1 MNDERDITE
10 MQRLVS
16 ETYHSAATEQA
27 PKHLNEKVLRMAA
40 GEPTTRQQRF
50 GYSGAASWL
59 RPAAWAAT
67 ISLSLAI
74 VLEITRDPAPQIA
87 QTVVS
92 SEAPAADAVAGRLE
106 EAIVEVSAPAEKP
119 RLNKMQAPA
128 ALSVERE
135 IEIEIENMAR
145 QRSDP
150 NLQDKTLGIASM
162 AASAEK
168 KEIAAAHECDSDT
181 RETADSWFACIV
193 KLRATGLTAE
203 AESEYDEF
211 VLQFPDFAPN

>member
-16 ETYHSAATEQA
+16 ETYHSAATEQT

-40 GEPTTRQQRF
+40 GEPATRQQRF
-50 GYSGAASWL
+50 GHSGAASWL

-74 VLEITRDPAPQIA
+74 VLEITQDPAPQIA

-92 SEAPAADAVAGRLE
+92 TEAPTADAVAGRLE
-106 EAIVEVSAPAEKP
+106 EAIVEVNAPAEKP

-128 ALSVERE
+128 ALSAERE
-135 IEIEIENMAR
+135 TENMAR
-145 QRSDP
+145 QRTDP
-150 NLQDKTLGIASM
+150 KLQNKTLGIAAM
-162 AASAEK
+162 AAPAEK
-168 KEIAAAHECDSDT
+168 KEFDAAHECDSET
-181 RETADSWFACIV
+181 RETADSWFACIRI
-193 KLRATGLTAE
+193 LRATGLTAE

>member
-40 GEPTTRQQRF
+40 GEPTTRQERF
-50 GYSGAASWL
+50 GYRGAASWL

-92 SEAPAADAVAGRLE
+92 SEAADAVAGRLE
-106 EAIVEVSAPAEKP
+106 EAIVEISAPAEKP

-128 ALSVERE
+128 ALSAERE
-135 IEIEIENMAR
+135 IENIAR

-181 RETADSWFACIV
+181 RETADAWFACIV

>member
-10 MQRLVS
+10 MQRLVA
-16 ETYHSAATEQA
+16 ETYRAAATERA

-40 GEPTTRQQRF
+40 GEPTTKQRRF
-50 GYSGAASWL
+50 AYGNAASWL

-74 VLEITRDPAPQIA
+74 VLEVTRDPAPQVA
-87 QTVVS
+87 RPAVAT
-92 SEAPAADAVAGRLE
+92 EAPTADAVAGRLE
-106 EAIVEVSAPAEKP
+106 EAIVESNVPAEKP

-128 ALSVERE
+128 ALLDERE
-135 IEIEIENMAR
+135 AEVMAR
-145 QRSDP
+145 QRGDS
-150 NLQDKTLGIASM
+150 NLQNETRGIASM
-162 AASAEK
+162 AATAEK
-168 KEIAAAHECDSDT
+168 KEFDAVHECDSET
-181 RETADSWFACIV
+181 RETADSWYSCIRT
-193 KLRATGLTAE
+193 LRATGLTVE

>member
-40 GEPTTRQQRF
+40 GEPATRQQRF
-50 GYSGAASWL
+50 GHSGAASWL

-92 SEAPAADAVAGRLE
+92 TEAPTADAVAGHLE
-106 EAIVEVSAPAEKP
+106 EAIVEVNAPAEKP

-128 ALSVERE
+128 ALSAERE
-135 IEIEIENMAR
+135 TENMAR
-145 QRSDP
+145 QRTDP
-150 NLQDKTLGIASM
+150 KLQNKTLGIAAM
-162 AASAEK
+162 AAPAEK
-168 KEIAAAHECDSDT
+168 KEFDAAHECDSET
-181 RETADSWFACIV
+181 RKTADSWFACIRI
-193 KLRATGLTAE
+193 LRATGLTAE